1 MTPRERTLAVVA
13 RERPDRLPREFK
25 LTPALLESFHQ
36 QHGDGDPADHFSLE
50 VRDVFFAPPTDAARL
65 QPVLS
70 GRRAAVVESGRL
82 GSGRM
87 GRRREGRLDA
97 PLRPHRASDA
107 AAEQVGGVG
116 AVSVSRSD
124 AARAAPAPGGRG
136 AASCTTASL
145 FVIGFMEWTI
155 FEIAWH
161 MRGMEELF
169 SDIAF
174 NPPFAEYLLDRI
186 TEIRCFQARRYAA
199 AGVDML
205 KIGDDMGTQIAMFI
219 SPQMYR
225 QWFKPRHAAVIR
237 AAREVRPDLP
247 VCYHSD
253 GKCLAI
259 IPDLI
264 EIGVTVLNPVQPEC
278 LDLAEVKKQFGDRLA
293 FWGGIGTQTT
303 MPFASAGRGLPHR
316 ARDDRH
322 SRPGRLLPLPDARSG
337 ARSALGEHS
346 RLSPGGGGI
355 SLRRLQQ
362 YRHVGMAVVLP
373 SPFPAT
379 GRQCNCRPSKVTV
392 ENHHGI
398 LVSVRRIGS
407 CSGRGE

>member
-1 MTPRERTLAVVA
+1 MTPRERVLAVVA

-25 LTPALLESFHQ
+25 LTPALMEAFPRL
-36 QHGDGDPADHFSLE
+36 HGAGDPADRFSLE
-50 VRDVFFAPPTDAARL
+50 VRDVFFATPTALPDFSEYYPEGVPHLWNPP
-65 QPVLS
+65 
-70 GRRAAVVESGRL
+70 GWE
-82 GSGRM
+82 
-87 GRRREGRLDA
+87 
-97 PLRPHRASDA
+97 
-107 AAEQVGGVG
+107 VGEWGVG
-116 AVSVSRSD
+116 VKEGSMHHFVHIEHPMRRLSKLEELERYPFPD
-124 AARAAPAPGGRG
+124 LTPPDRHQHLDGQVRELHGRD
-136 AASCTTASL
+136 L

-161 MRGMEELF
+161 MRGMAEF
-169 SDIAF
+169 FNDIAF

-199 AGVDML
+199 AGVDLL

-278 LDLAEVKKQFGDRLA
+278 LDLAEVKKRFGDRLA

-303 MPFASAGRGLPHR
+303 MPFASPEAVYRTVQETIDVLGPAGYFPCPTHVLEPEVPWENILAYLR
-316 ARDDRH
+316 AV
-322 SRPGRLLPLPDARSG
+322 
-337 ARSALGEHS
+337 EK
-346 RLSPGGGGI
+346 
-355 SLRRLQQ
+355 
-362 YRHVGMAVVLP
+362 YR
-373 SPFPAT
+373 
-379 GRQCNCRPSKVTV
+379 
-392 ENHHGI
+392 
-398 LVSVRRIGS
+398 
-407 CSGRGE
+407 